1 MLFIDL
7 LVFLAAVGV
16 IVLFIT
22 QVSIPFVR
30 GTRFFPNF
38 RRSEVHAKVVETE
51 HAIQDTEEALQ
62 LKALTEDLNRR
73 KANLKGKK

>member
-7 LVFLAAVGV
+7 LVILAAVAV

-22 QVSIPFVR
+22 QVAVPFVR

-38 RRSEVHAKVVETE
+38 RKSDIHEKVVEVE
-51 HAIQDTEEALQ
+51 HAIQDTEEALR
-62 LKALTEDLNRR
+62 LKALTEELNRR
-73 KANLKGKK
+73 KANLEGK